1 VVEPVEPAATDATVV
16 EPVETTVTDAE
27 LTGDERAAVRAFL
40 QRCDVRL
47 STLHRVASALLSGA
61 GVMVLLP
68 PIAKDS
74 IVTVIT
80 RLTEGTVDSVRV
92 LLIAAVTLALALPL
106 IAFWLLIRDLTRFY
120 FHGQHLRTGGH
131 NLFLPRF
138 TLTGLR
144 LPAGELGAAAT
155 ADLERARNDPATVE
169 LLVPGNP
176 SGQAKLD
183 ERLAGYGIDTG
194 GSDVAR
200 AGGLYAL
207 AASGERTLLEE
218 VAKIEAGM
226 ARHVLRLQVIVL
238 RYVKALVAFMATAL
252 AVFAMSAVEG
262 RNAVVGPTD
271 ELSVGVI
278 LVVWAAGVTLAVG
291 APVRW
296 VEQILR
302 AEGATRSGV
311 ANDTDLTRVER
322 IATWV
327 ATATWTLALAAIVVC
342 AAQGAPS
349 AHSWAAVAVAAAS
362 GGTLMWH
369 IMRLVDDRR

>member
-1 VVEPVEPAATDATVV
+1 MSDPADAA
-16 EPVETTVTDAE
+16 DA
-27 LTGDERAAVRAFL
+27 LSPDEQAAMRAFL
-40 QRCDVRL
+40 QRCEVRL

-68 PIAKDS
+68 PIAKDA

-80 RLTEGTVDSVRV
+80 RLTQGTIDAVRV
-92 LLIAAVTLALALPL
+92 FLIAAATLALLLPL

-120 FHGQHLRTGGH
+120 FHGQHLLADGQS
-131 NLFLPRF
+131 LFLPRF

-144 LPAGELGAAAT
+144 LPSGELGPAAA
-155 ADLERARNDPATVE
+155 AELERARYAPATVE
-169 LLVPGNP
+169 LLVPGNEARR
-176 SGQAKLD
+176 AKVD
-183 ERLAGYGIDTG
+183 RRLAGYGIDAAD
-194 GSDVAR
+194 SDMAR
-200 AGGLYAL
+200 ADGLFAL
-207 AASGERTLLEE
+207 AASSERTLMEE

-226 ARHVLRLQVIVL
+226 ARHLLRLQVIVL

-262 RNAVVGPTD
+262 RNAVVGPVD
-271 ELSVGVI
+271 ELWLAAI
-278 LVVWAAGVTLAVG
+278 LAIWAAGVALAVA

-311 ANDTDLTRVER
+311 ANDTELTRVER

-327 ATATWTLALAAIVVC
+327 ATATWVLALVAIVVC
-342 AAQGAPS
+342 AAQGAP
-349 AHSWAAVAVAAAS
+349 ARHSWAAIAVAALA

>member
-1 VVEPVEPAATDATVV
+1 MTLEGGTAAGGGLSG
-16 EPVETTVTDAE
+16 E
-27 LTGDERAAVRAFL
+27 ERAAIRAFL
-40 QRCDVRL
+40 QRCEVRL

-80 RLTEGTVDSVRV
+80 RLTQGTVDAVRV
-92 LLIAAVTLALALPL
+92 LLIAAATLALALPL

-120 FHGQHLRTGGH
+120 FHGQHLLAGGQS
-131 NLFLPRF
+131 LFLPRF

-144 LPAGELGAAAT
+144 LPADELGPAAT
-155 ADLERARNDPATVE
+155 AELERARHDPANVE
-169 LLVPGNP
+169 LLVPSNP
-176 SGQAKLD
+176 GRRAKLD
-183 ERLAGYGIDTG
+183 RRLGGYGIDSAD
-194 GSDVAR
+194 SDLAR
-200 AGGLYAL
+200 ADGLFAL
-207 AASGERTLLEE
+207 AASSERALVEE

-226 ARHVLRLQVIVL
+226 ARHLLRLQVIVL

-262 RNAVVGPTD
+262 RTPALGPVD
-271 ELSVGVI
+271 ELWLAAI
-278 LVVWAAGVTLAVG
+278 LAVWAAGVALAVA

-296 VEQILR
+296 VEQMLR

-322 IATWV
+322 IATWMSV
-327 ATATWTLALAAIVVC
+327 STWVLALAAIVAC
-342 AAQGAPS
+342 AADGAPMGH
-349 AHSWAAVAVAAAS
+349 AWGVVAIAAVS

-369 IMRLVDDRR
+369 VMRLFDDRR

>member
-1 VVEPVEPAATDATVV
+1 MTDSPVGDVSGALSA
-16 EPVETTVTDAE
+16 
-27 LTGDERAAVRAFL
+27 DERTAIRAFL
-40 QRCDVRL
+40 QRCEVRL

-80 RLTEGTVDSVRV
+80 RLTEGTVDAARA
-92 LLIAAVTLALALPL
+92 LLIAGATLALALPL

-120 FHGQHLRTGGH
+120 FHGQHLLADGQ

-144 LPAGELGAAAT
+144 LPTDEIGSAAA
-155 ADLERARNDPATVE
+155 AELERARHDPANVE
-169 LLVPGNP
+169 LLVPSNP
-176 SGQAKLD
+176 GRQAKLD
-183 ERLAGYGIDTG
+183 RRLRGYGIDSAD
-194 GSDVAR
+194 SDLAR
-200 AGGLYAL
+200 ADGLFAL
-207 AASGERTLLEE
+207 AAASERTLVEE

-226 ARHVLRLQVIVL
+226 ARHLLRLQVIVL
-238 RYVKALVAFMATAL
+238 RYVKALVAFMATAI

-262 RNAVVGPTD
+262 GTSSIGPVD
-271 ELSVGVI
+271 ELWLAAI
-278 LVVWAAGVTLAVG
+278 LAVWAAGVALAAA

-296 VEQILR
+296 VEQMLR

-311 ANDTDLTRVER
+311 ANDAELTQVER
-322 IATWV
+322 IATWMSV
-327 ATATWTLALAAIVVC
+327 ATWASALGAIV
-342 AAQGAPS
+342 AATVDGAPTGH
-349 AHSWAAVAVAAAS
+349 AWAAVTIAAAS

-369 IMRLVDDRR
+369 VGRLFEERR